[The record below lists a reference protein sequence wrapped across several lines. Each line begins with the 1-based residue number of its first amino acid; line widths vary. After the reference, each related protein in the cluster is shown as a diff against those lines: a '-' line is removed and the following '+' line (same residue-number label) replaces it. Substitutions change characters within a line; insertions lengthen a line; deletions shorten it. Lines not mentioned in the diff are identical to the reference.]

1 MTDDAATTHDGIQSL
16 LDIMRQLRDPDSGC
30 PWDLKQNF
38 HTIVP
43 YTIEETYELAEAIAI
58 EDFAQIRDELGDV
71 LFQVVFYAQMA
82 SEQALFTFEDVVD
95 GIAEKLLR
103 RHPHVFAVTGGQ
115 RVLESEVKRR
125 WEQIKVEERQQ
136 KNQRG
141 TLDDVPMALPAL
153 SRSQKL
159 QKRAA
164 SVGFDWSE
172 LDAVRGK
179 VDEEL
184 GELAE
189 AVSEGDSAA
198 IESEVG
204 DIFLA
209 MVNLARHLGV
219 DAEAALRHAN
229 RRFEDRFSLMETEA
243 ERDGSQLCEESLER
257 LEERWQAAKREL
269 AASASEA
276 G

>member
-1 MTDDAATTHDGIQSL
+1 MTDDATTTHDGIQSL
-16 LDIMRQLRDPDSGC
+16 LDIMRRLRDPDSGC
-30 PWDLKQNF
+30 AWDLKQNF

-43 YTIEETYELAEAIAI
+43 YTIEETYELADAIAA

-103 RHPHVFAVTGGQ
+103 RHPHVFVETGGR
-115 RVLESEVKRR
+115 RVSDGEVKER
-125 WEQIKVEERQQ
+125 WEQIKGEERQQ
-136 KNQRG
+136 KNQGG
-141 TLDDVPMALPAL
+141 TLDDIPKALPAL

-164 SVGFDWSE
+164 RVGFDWSK
-172 LDAVRGK
+172 LDSVRGK

-184 GELAE
+184 EELAE
-189 AVSEGDSAA
+189 AVFQGDSAA

-229 RRFEDRFSLMETEA
+229 RRFEDRFRVMETAA
-243 ERDGSQLCEESLER
+243 ERDGSQLIEESLER

-269 AASASEA
+269 ASD
-276 G
+276 

>member
-1 MTDDAATTHDGIQSL
+1 MTDEATTTHAGIQSL
-16 LDIMRQLRDPDSGC
+16 LDIMRRLRDPDSGC

-38 HTIVP
+38 QTIVP
-43 YTIEETYELAEAIAI
+43 FTIEETYELAEAIAA

-82 SEQALFTFEDVVD
+82 SEQSLFTFEDVVD
-95 GIAEKLLR
+95 GVAEKLRR
-103 RHPHVFAVTGGQ
+103 RHPHVFAATGGQ
-115 RVLESEVKRR
+115 SVSAGEVKER
-125 WEQIKVEERQQ
+125 WEQIKGEERQQ
-136 KNQRG
+136 KNQKG
-141 TLDDVPMALPAL
+141 TLDDIPKALPAL

-164 SVGFDWSE
+164 RVGFDWSE

-184 GELAE
+184 GELAQ
-189 AVSEGDSAA
+189 AISEGESAA

-219 DAEAALRHAN
+219 DAEAALRRAN
-229 RRFEDRFSLMETEA
+229 RRFEKRFRLMETAA
-243 ERDGSQLCEESLER
+243 ERDGSQLSEESLER

-269 AASASEA
+269 AARGSATD
-276 G
+276 

>member
-1 MTDDAATTHDGIQSL
+1 MTDDAAITHDGIQSL

-43 YTIEETYELAEAIAI
+43 YTIEEAYELADAIAA

-82 SEQALFTFEDVVD
+82 RELGLFTFEDVVD
-95 GIAEKLLR
+95 GISKKLLR
-103 RHPHVFAVTGGQ
+103 RHPHVFAETGGQ
-115 RVLESEVKRR
+115 SVSETEVKDR
-125 WEQIKVEERQQ
+125 WEQIKGEERQQ

-141 TLDDVPMALPAL
+141 ALDDIPLALPAL

-164 SVGFDWSE
+164 RVGFDWSE
-172 LDAVRGK
+172 PDAVRGK

-184 GELAE
+184 DELAE
-189 AVSEGDSAA
+189 AVSESDSAA

-229 RRFEDRFSLMETEA
+229 RRFEDRFRLMENA
-243 ERDGSQLCEESLER
+243 AGRDGSQLSEESLER
-257 LEERWQAAKREL
+257 LEQRWQAAKREL
-269 AASASEA
+269 ADSASET

>member
-1 MTDDAATTHDGIQSL
+1 MTDDAPTTQGGIQSL

-43 YTIEETYELAEAIAI
+43 YTIEETYELADAIAA
-58 EDFAQIRDELGDV
+58 EDFTQIRDELGDV

-82 SEQALFTFEDVVD
+82 SEEALFTFEDVVE
-95 GIAEKLLR
+95 GIAEKLRR
-103 RHPHVFAVTGGQ
+103 RHPHVFAATDGQ
-115 RVLESEVKRR
+115 RVSIVEVKER
-125 WEQIKVEERQQ
+125 WEQIKGEERQQ
-136 KNQRG
+136 KNQKG
-141 TLDDVPMALPAL
+141 TLDDIPKALPAL

-164 SVGFDWSE
+164 RVGFDWSE
-172 LDAVRGK
+172 LDAVREK

-219 DAEAALRHAN
+219 DAEAALRKAN
-229 RRFEDRFSLMETEA
+229 SRFEGRFRLMEAAAA
-243 ERDGSQLCEESLER
+243 EEGRWLQEEDLEQLER
-257 LEERWQAAKREL
+257 RWQTAKRQL
-269 AASASEA
+269 STNNA
-276 G
+276 

>member
-1 MTDDAATTHDGIQSL
+1 MTDDATTTHAGIQSL
-16 LDIMRQLRDPDSGC
+16 LNIMRRLRDPDSGC

-43 YTIEETYELAEAIAI
+43 FTIEETYELVDAIAA
-58 EDFAQIRDELGDV
+58 EDFTQIQDELGDV
-71 LFQVVFYAQMA
+71 LFQVVFYAQIA

-95 GIAEKLLR
+95 GIAEKLRR
-103 RHPHVFAVTGGQ
+103 RHPHVFAATGA
-115 RVLESEVKRR
+115 ESVSVGEVKER
-125 WEQIKVEERQQ
+125 WEEIKGEERQQ
-136 KNQRG
+136 KNQKG
-141 TLDDVPMALPAL
+141 TLDDIPKALPAL

-164 SVGFDWSE
+164 RVGFDWSE

-184 GELAE
+184 EELAE
-189 AVSEGDSAA
+189 AISKGESTA

-219 DAEAALRHAN
+219 DAESALRHAN
-229 RRFEDRFSLMETEA
+229 RRFEKRFRLMETA
-243 ERDGSQLCEESLER
+243 ADCDGSQLSEESLEQ
-257 LEERWQAAKREL
+257 LEARWQAAKREL
-269 AASASEA
+269 AARGSATD
-276 G
+276 

>member
-1 MTDDAATTHDGIQSL
+1 MTNDATTTHVGIQSL
-16 LDIMRQLRDPDSGC
+16 LDIMRRLRDPDSGC

-43 YTIEETYELAEAIAI
+43 FTIEETYELADAIAA

-95 GIAEKLLR
+95 GIAEKLRR
-103 RHPHVFAVTGGQ
+103 RHPHVFEATGGQ
-115 RVLESEVKRR
+115 TVSAGEVKER
-125 WEQIKVEERQQ
+125 WEQIKGKERQQ
-136 KNQRG
+136 KNQKG
-141 TLDDVPMALPAL
+141 TLDDIPKALPAL

-159 QKRAA
+159 QRRAA
-164 SVGFDWSE
+164 RVGFDWSE

-189 AVSEGDSAA
+189 AISEGESAA

-204 DIFLA
+204 DILLA

-229 RRFEDRFSLMETEA
+229 RRFEKRFRLMETA
-243 ERDGSQLCEESLER
+243 ADRDGSQLSEESLER

-269 AASASEA
+269 AAIRFSD
-276 G
+276 

>member
-1 MTDDAATTHDGIQSL
+1 MTNDVTTTQGGMQPL
-16 LDIMRQLRDPDSGC
+16 LDIMRQLRDPDTGC

-43 YTIEETYELAEAIAI
+43 FTIEETYELADAIAA
-58 EDFAQIRDELGDV
+58 EDFSQIRDELGDV

-82 SEQALFTFEDVVD
+82 SEESLFTFQDVVD
-95 GIAEKLLR
+95 GIADKLRR
-103 RHPHVFAVTGGQ
+103 RHPHVFGATAGQ
-115 RVLESEVKRR
+115 GVSASEVKER
-125 WEQIKVEERQQ
+125 WEQIKGEERQQ
-136 KNQRG
+136 KNQQSA
-141 TLDDVPMALPAL
+141 LDDVPKALPAL

-164 SVGFDWSE
+164 RIGFDWSE
-172 LDAVRGK
+172 LGAVREK

-184 GELAE
+184 DELAE

-219 DAEAALRHAN
+219 DAEAALRQAN
-229 RRFEDRFSLMETEA
+229 RRFEDRFRLMETA
-243 ERDGSQLCEESLER
+243 AKRDGSHLSEESLDR

-269 AASASEA
+269 ALSALA
-276 G
+276 PD

>member
-1 MTDDAATTHDGIQSL
+1 
-16 LDIMRQLRDPDSGC
+16 
-30 PWDLKQNF
+30 
-38 HTIVP
+38 
-43 YTIEETYELAEAIAI
+43 
-58 EDFAQIRDELGDV
+58 
-71 LFQVVFYAQMA
+71 MA
-82 SEQALFTFEDVVD
+82 SEEELFTFDDVVD
-95 GIAEKLLR
+95 GIADKLRR
-103 RHPHVFAVTGGQ
+103 RHPHIFAATDGQ
-115 RVLESEVKRR
+115 SVSAGEVKDQ
-125 WEQIKVEERQQ
+125 WERIKGEERQQ
-136 KNQRG
+136 KNQQG
-141 TLDDVPMALPAL
+141 ALDDVPKALPAL

-164 SVGFDWSE
+164 RVGFDWSE
-172 LDAVRGK
+172 LDTVREK

-184 GELAE
+184 GELAD

-229 RRFEDRFSLMETEA
+229 RRFEDRFRLMETAA
-243 ERDGSQLCEESLER
+243 ERDGSQLSEESLER

-269 AASASEA
+269 ADSASAA
-276 G
+276 D

>member
-1 MTDDAATTHDGIQSL
+1 MTDDAATTHEGIQSL

-30 PWDLKQNF
+30 PWDLKQDF

-43 YTIEETYELAEAIAI
+43 YTIEEAYELADAIAA
-58 EDFAQIRDELGDV
+58 EDFAQVRDELGDV

-82 SEQALFTFEDVVD
+82 RELGLFTFEDVVD
-95 GIAEKLLR
+95 GISKKLLR
-103 RHPHVFAVTGGQ
+103 RHPHVFAETGGQ
-115 RVLESEVKRR
+115 SVSETEVKDR
-125 WEQIKVEERQQ
+125 WEQIKGEERRQ

-141 TLDDVPMALPAL
+141 ALDDIPLALPAL

-164 SVGFDWSE
+164 RVGFDWSE
-172 LDAVRGK
+172 PDAVRGK

-184 GELAE
+184 DELAE
-189 AVSEGDSAA
+189 AVSESDSAA

-229 RRFEDRFSLMETEA
+229 RRFEDRFRLMENA
-243 ERDGSQLCEESLER
+243 AGRDGSQLSEESLER
-257 LEERWQAAKREL
+257 LEQRWQAAKREL
-269 AASASEA
+269 ADSASET

>member
-1 MTDDAATTHDGIQSL
+1 MTNDVTTTQGGMQPL
-16 LDIMRQLRDPDSGC
+16 LDIMRQLRDPDTGC

-43 YTIEETYELAEAIAI
+43 FTIEETYELADAIAA
-58 EDFAQIRDELGDV
+58 EDFSQIRDELGDV

-82 SEQALFTFEDVVD
+82 SEESLFTFQDVVD
-95 GIAEKLLR
+95 GIADKLRR
-103 RHPHVFAVTGGQ
+103 RHPHVFGATAGQ
-115 RVLESEVKRR
+115 GVSASEVKER
-125 WEQIKVEERQQ
+125 WEQIKGEERQQ
-136 KNQRG
+136 KNQQG
-141 TLDDVPMALPAL
+141 ALDDVPKALPAL

-164 SVGFDWSE
+164 RIGFDWSE
-172 LDAVRGK
+172 LGAVREK

-184 GELAE
+184 DELAE

-229 RRFEDRFSLMETEA
+229 RRFEDRFRLMETA
-243 ERDGSQLCEESLER
+243 AKRDGSHLSEESLDR

-269 AASASEA
+269 AASVSAA
-276 G
+276 D

>member
-1 MTDDAATTHDGIQSL
+1 MTNEETTTHDGINSL
-16 LDIMRQLRDPDSGC
+16 LHIMRRLRDPDNGC
-30 PWDLKQNF
+30 PWDLRQNF

-43 YTIEETYELAEAIAI
+43 YTIEETYELADAIAA
-58 EDFAQIRDELGDV
+58 EDFVQIRDELGDV

-82 SEQALFTFEDVVD
+82 SEQGLFTFEDVVD
-95 GIAEKLLR
+95 GIAKKLLR
-103 RHPHVFAVTGGQ
+103 RHPHVFAETGGR
-115 RVLESEVKRR
+115 RVSESEVKRR

-136 KNQRG
+136 KNQLG
-141 TLDDVPMALPAL
+141 TLDDVPRALPAL

-229 RRFEDRFSLMETEA
+229 RRLEDRFRLMEIA
-243 ERDGSQLCEESLER
+243 AGRDGSQLSEESLER
-257 LEERWQAAKREL
+257 LEQRWQTAKREL
-269 AASASEA
+269 AAGASET

>member
-1 MTDDAATTHDGIQSL
+1 MTNDVTTTQGGMQPL
-16 LDIMRQLRDPDSGC
+16 LDIMRQLRDPDTGC

-43 YTIEETYELAEAIAI
+43 FTIEETYELADAIAA
-58 EDFAQIRDELGDV
+58 EDFSQIRDELGDV

-82 SEQALFTFEDVVD
+82 SEESLFTFQDVVD
-95 GIAEKLLR
+95 GIADKLRR
-103 RHPHVFAVTGGQ
+103 RHPHVFGATAGQ
-115 RVLESEVKRR
+115 GVSASEVKER
-125 WEQIKVEERQQ
+125 WEQIKGEERQQ
-136 KNQRG
+136 KNQQG
-141 TLDDVPMALPAL
+141 ALDDVPKALPAL

-164 SVGFDWSE
+164 RIGFDWSE
-172 LDAVRGK
+172 LGAVREK

-184 GELAE
+184 DELAE

-219 DAEAALRHAN
+219 DAEAALRQAN
-229 RRFEDRFSLMETEA
+229 RRFEDRFRLMETA
-243 ERDGSQLCEESLER
+243 AKRDGSHLSEESLDR

-269 AASASEA
+269 ALSALA
-276 G
+276 PD

>member
-1 MTDDAATTHDGIQSL
+1 MTDEATTTHAGIQSL
-16 LDIMRQLRDPDSGC
+16 LDIMRRLRDPDSGC

-43 YTIEETYELAEAIAI
+43 FTIEETYELADAIAA

-82 SEQALFTFEDVVD
+82 SEQSLFSFEDVVD
-95 GIAEKLLR
+95 GIAEKLRR
-103 RHPHVFAVTGGQ
+103 RHPHVFAATGGQ
-115 RVLESEVKRR
+115 SVSAGEVKER
-125 WEQIKVEERQQ
+125 WEQIKGEERQQ
-136 KNQRG
+136 KNQKG
-141 TLDDVPMALPAL
+141 TLDDIPKALPAL

-164 SVGFDWSE
+164 RVGFDWSE

-189 AVSEGDSAA
+189 AISEGESAA

-219 DAEAALRHAN
+219 DAEAALRRAN
-229 RRFEDRFSLMETEA
+229 RRFEKRFRLMETAA
-243 ERDGSQLCEESLER
+243 ERDGSQLSEESLER
-257 LEERWQAAKREL
+257 LEERWEAAKREL
-269 AASASEA
+269 AAGGSATD
-276 G
+276 

>member
-1 MTDDAATTHDGIQSL
+1 MTDDATTTHAGIQSL
-16 LDIMRQLRDPDSGC
+16 LDIMRRLRDPDSGC

-43 YTIEETYELAEAIAI
+43 YTIEETYELADAIAA

-71 LFQVVFYAQMA
+71 LFQVVFYTQIA

-103 RHPHVFAVTGGQ
+103 RHPHVFAGTGGQ
-115 RVLESEVKRR
+115 RSSEGEVKER
-125 WEQIKVEERQQ
+125 WEQIKGEERQQ
-136 KNQRG
+136 KNQVG
-141 TLDDVPMALPAL
+141 TLDDIPKALPAL

-164 SVGFDWSE
+164 RVGFDWSE

-189 AVSEGDSAA
+189 AVFQGDSAA

-219 DAEAALRHAN
+219 DAEATLRHAN
-229 RRFEDRFSLMETEA
+229 RRFEDRFRLMETAA
-243 ERDGSQLCEESLER
+243 ERDGSQLSEESLER

-269 AASASEA
+269 ASD
-276 G
+276 

>member
-1 MTDDAATTHDGIQSL
+1 MTDDATTTHDGIQSL

-103 RHPHVFAVTGGQ
+103 RHPHVFAVTDVQ
-115 RVLESEVKRR
+115 RVSESEVKRR

-141 TLDDVPMALPAL
+141 TLDDVPRALPAL

-229 RRFEDRFSLMETEA
+229 RRFEDRFSLMETAA
-243 ERDGSQLCEESLER
+243 ERDGSQLSEESLEQ

-269 AASASEA
+269 AASATEA

>member
-1 MTDDAATTHDGIQSL
+1 MTNDVTTTQGGMQPL
-16 LDIMRQLRDPDSGC
+16 LDIMRQLRDPDTGC

-43 YTIEETYELAEAIAI
+43 YTIEETYELADAIAA
-58 EDFAQIRDELGDV
+58 EDFSQIRDELGDV

-82 SEQALFTFEDVVD
+82 SEESLFTFQDVVD
-95 GIAEKLLR
+95 GIADKLRR
-103 RHPHVFAVTGGQ
+103 RHPHVFGATAGQ
-115 RVLESEVKRR
+115 GVSASEVKER
-125 WEQIKVEERQQ
+125 WEQIKGEERQQ
-136 KNQRG
+136 KNQQG
-141 TLDDVPMALPAL
+141 ALDDVPKALPAL

-164 SVGFDWSE
+164 RVDFDWSE
-172 LDAVRGK
+172 LGAVREK

-219 DAEAALRHAN
+219 DAEAALREAN
-229 RRFEDRFSLMETEA
+229 RRFEDRFRLMETA
-243 ERDGSQLCEESLER
+243 AKRDGSHLSEESLQR
-257 LEERWQAAKREL
+257 LEARWQTAKREL
-269 AASASEA
+269 ALSALA
-276 G
+276 PD

>member
-1 MTDDAATTHDGIQSL
+1 MTDKATTTHAGIQSL
-16 LDIMRQLRDPDSGC
+16 LDIMRRLRDPDSGC

-43 YTIEETYELAEAIAI
+43 YTIEETYELADAIAA
-58 EDFAQIRDELGDV
+58 EDFAQVRDELGDV

-103 RHPHVFAVTGGQ
+103 RHPHVFAETGGQ
-115 RVLESEVKRR
+115 RVSEGEIKER
-125 WEQIKVEERQQ
+125 WEQIKGKERQQ
-136 KNQRG
+136 KNQGG
-141 TLDDVPMALPAL
+141 TLDDIPKALPAL

-164 SVGFDWSE
+164 RVGFDWSE

-189 AVSEGDSAA
+189 AVFQGDSAA

-219 DAEAALRHAN
+219 DAEDALRHAN
-229 RRFEDRFSLMETEA
+229 RRFEDRFRLMEAAA
-243 ERDGSQLCEESLER
+243 ERDGSQLGEESLER

-269 AASASEA
+269 ASD
-276 G
+276 

>member
-1 MTDDAATTHDGIQSL
+1 MTDDATTTHDGIQSL

-115 RVLESEVKRR
+115 RVSESEVKRR

>member
-1 MTDDAATTHDGIQSL
+1 MTNDVTTTQGGMQPL
-16 LDIMRQLRDPDSGC
+16 LDIMRQLRDPDTGC

-43 YTIEETYELAEAIAI
+43 FTIEETYELADAIAA
-58 EDFAQIRDELGDV
+58 EDFSQIRDELGDV

-82 SEQALFTFEDVVD
+82 SEESLFTFQDVVD
-95 GIAEKLLR
+95 GIADKLRR
-103 RHPHVFAVTGGQ
+103 RHPHVFGATAGQ
-115 RVLESEVKRR
+115 GVSASEVKER
-125 WEQIKVEERQQ
+125 WEQIKGEERQQ
-136 KNQRG
+136 KNQQG
-141 TLDDVPMALPAL
+141 ALDDVPKALPAL

-164 SVGFDWSE
+164 RIGFDWSE
-172 LDAVRGK
+172 LGAVREK

-184 GELAE
+184 DELAE
-189 AVSEGDSAA
+189 AVSEGDFAA

-219 DAEAALRHAN
+219 DAEAALRQAN
-229 RRFEDRFSLMETEA
+229 RRFEGRFRLMETA
-243 ERDGSQLCEESLER
+243 AKRDGSHLSEESLDR

-269 AASASEA
+269 ALSALA
-276 G
+276 PD

>member
-1 MTDDAATTHDGIQSL
+1 MTDDATTTHAGIRSL
-16 LDIMRQLRDPDSGC
+16 LDIMRRLRDPDSGC

-43 YTIEETYELAEAIAI
+43 FTIEETYELADAIAA

-82 SEQALFTFEDVVD
+82 SEQELFTFEDIVD
-95 GIAEKLLR
+95 GIAEKLRR
-103 RHPHVFAVTGGQ
+103 RHPHVFAATGGQ
-115 RVLESEVKRR
+115 SVSAGEVKER
-125 WEQIKVEERQQ
+125 WEQIKGEERQQ
-136 KNQRG
+136 KNQKG
-141 TLDDVPMALPAL
+141 TLDDIPKALPAL

-164 SVGFDWSE
+164 RVGFDWSE

-189 AVSEGDSAA
+189 AISEGESAA

-219 DAEAALRHAN
+219 DAEAALRDAN
-229 RRFEDRFSLMETEA
+229 RRFERRFRLMETA
-243 ERDGSQLCEESLER
+243 ADRDGSQLSEESLER

-269 AASASEA
+269 AARGSATN
-276 G
+276 

>member
-1 MTDDAATTHDGIQSL
+1 MTDDATTTHDGIQSL

-103 RHPHVFAVTGGQ
+103 RHPHVFAETGEQ
-115 RVLESEVKRR
+115 RVSESEVKRR

-141 TLDDVPMALPAL
+141 TLDDVPRALPAL

-229 RRFEDRFSLMETEA
+229 RRFEDRFSLMETAA

>member
-1 MTDDAATTHDGIQSL
+1 MTDDATTTHDGIQSL

-115 RVLESEVKRR
+115 RVSESEVKRR

-141 TLDDVPMALPAL
+141 TLDDVPRALPAL

-229 RRFEDRFSLMETEA
+229 RRFEDRFSLMETAA

>member
-1 MTDDAATTHDGIQSL
+1 MTDDVTTTHAGIQSL
-16 LDIMRQLRDPDSGC
+16 LDIMRRLRDPDSGC

-43 YTIEETYELAEAIAI
+43 FTIEETYELADAIAA
-58 EDFAQIRDELGDV
+58 EDYAQIRDELGDV
-71 LFQVVFYAQMA
+71 LFQVVFYAQIA

-95 GIAEKLLR
+95 GTAEKLRR
-103 RHPHVFAVTGGQ
+103 RHPHVFAATGGQ
-115 RVLESEVKRR
+115 SVSAGEVKER
-125 WEQIKVEERQQ
+125 WEQIKGEERQQ
-136 KNQRG
+136 KNQKG
-141 TLDDVPMALPAL
+141 TLDDIPKALPAL

-164 SVGFDWSE
+164 RVGFDWSE

-189 AVSEGDSAA
+189 AISEGESAA

-229 RRFEDRFSLMETEA
+229 RRFEKRFRLMETA
-243 ERDGSQLCEESLER
+243 ADRDGSQLSEESLER

-269 AASASEA
+269 AARGSATD
-276 G
+276 

>member
-1 MTDDAATTHDGIQSL
+1 MTDDATTTHGGIQSL

-38 HTIVP
+38 HSIVP
-43 YTIEETYELAEAIAI
+43 YTIEETYELADAIAA

-71 LFQVVFYAQMA
+71 LFQVVFYSQMA
-82 SEQALFTFEDVVD
+82 KEQGLFSFDDVVK
-95 GIAEKLLR
+95 GISRKLLR
-103 RHPHVFAVTGGQ
+103 RHPHVFAKPDERQVSEQ
-115 RVLESEVKRR
+115 EVKER

-141 TLDDVPMALPAL
+141 TLDDVPRALPAL

-164 SVGFDWSE
+164 SVGFDWSD
-172 LDAVRGK
+172 LDGVRGK

-229 RRFEDRFSLMETEA
+229 RRFEDRFSLMETAA
-243 ERDGSQLCEESLER
+243 ERDGSQLSEESLER

-276 G
+276 V

>member
-1 MTDDAATTHDGIQSL
+1 MTDEATTTHAGIQSL
-16 LDIMRQLRDPDSGC
+16 LDIMRRLRDPDSGC

-43 YTIEETYELAEAIAI
+43 FTIEETYELADAIAA

-82 SEQALFTFEDVVD
+82 SEQSLFSFEDVVD
-95 GIAEKLLR
+95 GIAEKLRR
-103 RHPHVFAVTGGQ
+103 RHPHVFAATGGQ
-115 RVLESEVKRR
+115 SVSAGEVKER
-125 WEQIKVEERQQ
+125 WEQIKGEELQQ
-136 KNQRG
+136 KNQKG
-141 TLDDVPMALPAL
+141 TLDDIPKALPAL

-164 SVGFDWSE
+164 RVGFDWSE

-184 GELAE
+184 GELAQ
-189 AVSEGDSAA
+189 AISEGESAA

-229 RRFEDRFSLMETEA
+229 RRFEKRFRLMETAA
-243 ERDGSQLCEESLER
+243 ERDGSQLSVESLER

-269 AASASEA
+269 AARGSATD
-276 G
+276 

>member
-1 MTDDAATTHDGIQSL
+1 MTNEATSTDGGIQSL

-43 YTIEETYELAEAIAI
+43 HTIEETYELADAIAA
-58 EDFAQIRDELGDV
+58 EDFAQVRDELGDV

-82 SEQALFTFEDVVD
+82 RELGLFTFEDVVD
-95 GIAEKLLR
+95 GIAKKLLR
-103 RHPHVFAVTGGQ
+103 RHPHVFAETGGQ
-115 RVLESEVKRR
+115 SVSETEVKDR
-125 WEQIKVEERQQ
+125 WEQIKGEERQQ

-141 TLDDVPMALPAL
+141 ALDDIPLALPAL

-164 SVGFDWSE
+164 RVGFDWSE
-172 LDAVRGK
+172 PDAVRGK

-184 GELAE
+184 EELAE

-229 RRFEDRFSLMETEA
+229 RRLEDRFRLMEIA
-243 ERDGSQLCEESLER
+243 AGRDGSQLSEESLER
-257 LEERWQAAKREL
+257 LEQRWQTAKREL
-269 AASASEA
+269 AAGASET

>member
-1 MTDDAATTHDGIQSL
+1 MTDDATTTHDGIQSL

-95 GIAEKLLR
+95 GIAAKLLR

-115 RVLESEVKRR
+115 RVSESEVKRR

-141 TLDDVPMALPAL
+141 TLDDVPRALPAL

-229 RRFEDRFSLMETEA
+229 RRFEDRFSLMETAA

-276 G
+276 D

>member
-1 MTDDAATTHDGIQSL
+1 MTEDAATTHDGIQSL

-115 RVLESEVKRR
+115 RVSESEVKRR

-164 SVGFDWSE
+164 NVGFDWPE
-172 LDAVRGK
+172 LEAVVEK
-179 VDEEL
+179 LHEET
-184 GELAE
+184 GELLAQWQE
-189 AVSEGDSAA
+189 DKTDKNKLKEE
-198 IESEVG
+198 IG
-204 DIFLA
+204 DILFVA
-209 MVNLARHLGV
+209 ANLARKAGV
-219 DAEAALRHAN
+219 DPETALIETNRKFE
-229 RRFEDRFSLMETEA
+229 RRFHYIENALAEQNIPIEEAGLEKMDSLW
-243 ERDGSQLCEESLER
+243 D
-257 LEERWQAAKREL
+257 AAKKE
-269 AASASEA
+269 EKK
-276 G
+276 

>member
-1 MTDDAATTHDGIQSL
+1 MTDDAATTHEGIQSL

-30 PWDLKQNF
+30 PWDLKQDF

-43 YTIEETYELAEAIAI
+43 YTIEEAYELADAIAA
-58 EDFAQIRDELGDV
+58 EDFAQVRDELGDV

-82 SEQALFTFEDVVD
+82 RELGLFTFEDVVD
-95 GIAEKLLR
+95 GISKKLLR
-103 RHPHVFAVTGGQ
+103 RHPHVFAETGGQ
-115 RVLESEVKRR
+115 SVSETEVKDR
-125 WEQIKVEERQQ
+125 WEQIKGEERQQ

-141 TLDDVPMALPAL
+141 ALDDIPLALPAL

-164 SVGFDWSE
+164 RVGFDWSE
-172 LDAVRGK
+172 PDAVRGK

-184 GELAE
+184 DELAE
-189 AVSEGDSAA
+189 AVSESDSAA

-229 RRFEDRFSLMETEA
+229 RRFEDRFRLMENA
-243 ERDGSQLCEESLER
+243 AGRDGSQLSEESLER
-257 LEERWQAAKREL
+257 LEQRWQAAKREL
-269 AASASEA
+269 ADSASET